1 MTQSQDRERRVE
13 FGPHSQTEDL
23 LGSVSKLV
31 NAVDK
36 GLAVELAK
44 YDMVPLEFLLLRSC
58 REMGECT
65 ATQLAGLLPMDP
77 SRVSRLVTQLVNLG
91 YLRRRR
97 LANDRRVVMLRLT
110 PQGQAVTEQV
120 GQDIGRYIEA
130 LMDGIGP
137 EEMGSFLSTASRIAA
152 NCDEFI
158 RSRNPQG

>member
-1 MTQSQDRERRVE
+1 M
-13 FGPHSQTEDL
+13 
-23 LGSVSKLV
+23 GSVSKLV

-36 GLAVELAK
+36 GLAAELAK

-65 ATQLAGLLPMDP
+65 ATQLGGLLPMDP
-77 SRVSRLVTQLVNLG
+77 SRISRLVTRLVNLG

-110 PQGQAVTEQV
+110 PQGQAVLEQV
-120 GQDIGRYIEA
+120 GEVIGHYIEA
-130 LMDGIGP
+130 LIVGIRP
-137 EEMGSFLSTASRIAA
+137 SEMNSFLSTASRIAA

-158 RSRNPQG
+158 RSRYQEG